1 MLDVSPGNGAGLG
14 RLRLQP
20 TLIDGTTGDK
30 SEAVKQLRAED
41 AAAQGTP
48 DRDAGVVS
56 RGRGPATTSADAARL
71 FGSDSGAAHVVSNC
85 CSALDVADA
94 QDPSIGRTFGIEAL
108 NPASA
113 FGAAGT
119 DGRGPLQGG
128 SSCLGVL
135 IASGRFAED
144 AESVDADPPEH
155 RAAASVTKSAAGS
168 GPLAGQSSS
177 ALPEP
182 GRWYDDPAEF
192 ELLDIGARPRRP
204 VEPDLSNNFKPHPG
218 PPSDRLRV
226 RARPSVKALAPWG
239 GRFYWCAFCNYVNT
253 ESEKGAARCP
263 RHKQD
268 WERRRKALQRASRT
282 SSQVADP
289 TEETSERAG
298 ERDGVSQDSA
308 LRELAASANRARR
321 AARAV
326 GLGLKRPVSA
336 HGVRAR
342 DRDAEDLMK
351 ATEDLLRHVAQLAA
365 RSPSDPG

>member
-1 MLDVSPGNGAGLG
+1 M
-14 RLRLQP
+14 
-20 TLIDGTTGDK
+20 
-30 SEAVKQLRAED
+30 
-41 AAAQGTP
+41 
-48 DRDAGVVS
+48 
-56 RGRGPATTSADAARL
+56 
-71 FGSDSGAAHVVSNC
+71 
-85 CSALDVADA
+85 
-94 QDPSIGRTFGIEAL
+94 
-108 NPASA
+108 
-113 FGAAGT
+113 
-119 DGRGPLQGG
+119 
-128 SSCLGVL
+128 
-135 IASGRFAED
+135 
-144 AESVDADPPEH
+144 
-155 RAAASVTKSAAGS
+155 
-168 GPLAGQSSS
+168 
-177 ALPEP
+177 
-182 GRWYDDPAEF
+182 
-192 ELLDIGARPRRP
+192 
-204 VEPDLSNNFKPHPG
+204 
-218 PPSDRLRV
+218 
-226 RARPSVKALAPWG
+226 KALAPWG